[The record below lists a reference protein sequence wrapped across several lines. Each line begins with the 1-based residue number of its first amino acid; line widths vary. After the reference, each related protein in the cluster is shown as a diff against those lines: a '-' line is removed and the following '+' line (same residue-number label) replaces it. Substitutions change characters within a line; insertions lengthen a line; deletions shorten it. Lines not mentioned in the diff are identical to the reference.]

1 MTKTVTGFA
10 RELGDREAIRDCL
23 SRYGRAI
30 DRADHALLYEIFW
43 PDASIEFEG
52 LINGPISEY
61 IEKIVPET
69 AQAMEQTAHFL
80 GNMLIEIDGD
90 CAVTESYVQAFHRL
104 PNEDRPYD
112 LVLGGRYLDR
122 LEKRD
127 DCWRILSRRFVCD
140 WFREYADS
148 ADWEKGFYGLKMSAG
163 KRFPEDLSYA
173 HFASASG

>member
-1 MTKTVTGFA
+1 MTKTVTEFA

-30 DRADHALLYEIFW
+30 DRADHALPSDIFW

-52 LINGPISEY
+52 LINGPISEH

-90 CAVTESYVQAFHRL
+90 YAITESYVHAFHRL
-104 PNEDRPYD
+104 PNDR
-112 LVLGGRYLDR
+112 VGGGIAPAALPHHRAYG
-122 LEKRD
+122 
-127 DCWRILSRRFVCD
+127 SVPRRFMLND
-140 WFREYADS
+140 
-148 ADWEKGFYGLKMSAG
+148 
-163 KRFPEDLSYA
+163 
-173 HFASASG
+173 